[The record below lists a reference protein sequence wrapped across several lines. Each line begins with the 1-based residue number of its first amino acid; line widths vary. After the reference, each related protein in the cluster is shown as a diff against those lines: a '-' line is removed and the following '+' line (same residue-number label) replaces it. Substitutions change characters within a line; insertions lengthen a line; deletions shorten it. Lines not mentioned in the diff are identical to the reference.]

1 MQSCHEDIQLSSRCR
16 LYKELKDN
24 DEMEPYLQRNINR
37 ALRIILTKLRLSSHK
52 LLVERG
58 RWLKPKIEY
67 GNRLCTLCSKIDI
80 QDEYHVLMVCP
91 HFTILRKKYIKA
103 YYYER
108 SSMYKFIQLMKSDNK
123 RSSLD

>member
-1 MQSCHEDIQLSSRCR
+1 M
-16 LYKELKDN
+16 
-24 DEMEPYLQRNINR
+24 
-37 ALRIILTKLRLSSHK
+37 TKLKLSSHK

-67 GNRLCTLCSKIDI
+67 GNRLCTLCSKIAI
-80 QDEYHVLMVCP
+80 QVEYHVLMVCP
-91 HFTILRKKYIKA
+91 HYTILRKKYVKA

-123 RSSLD
+123 RDQFRLMVYANLLIKDFNNTM